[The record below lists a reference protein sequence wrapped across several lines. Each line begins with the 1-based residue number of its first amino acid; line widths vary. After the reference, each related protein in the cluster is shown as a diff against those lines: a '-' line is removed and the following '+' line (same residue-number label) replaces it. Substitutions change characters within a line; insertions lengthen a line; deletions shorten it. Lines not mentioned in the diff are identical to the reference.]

1 MKIKVKDADKNIKII
16 FPTCLLLN
24 RLTAFAAP
32 KFLHKK
38 LKSHGI
44 EITSAQAVKLIK
56 TLKRFRRRHKNWK
69 LVEVNSADGE
79 HIEIRL

>member
-1 MKIKVKDADKNIKII
+1 MKIKVKDADTNIKII
-16 FPTCLLLN
+16 FPTCLVLN
-24 RLTAFAAP
+24 RLAALAAP
-32 KFLHKK
+32 KIFNRK
-38 LKSHGI
+38 LKQHGM
-44 EITSAQAVKLIK
+44 ELTSAQAVKLIK

>member
-1 MKIKVKDADKNIKII
+1 MKIKVKDADTNIKII

-32 KFLHKK
+32 KIFNKK
-38 LKSHGI
+38 LKQHGM
-44 EITSAQAVKLIK
+44 ELTSAQAIKFVK
-56 TLKRFRRRHKNWK
+56 TVNRFRRRHKNWK

>member
-16 FPTCLLLN
+16 FPTCLVLN
-24 RLTAFAAP
+24 RLAALAAP
-32 KFLHKK
+32 KFLNKK
-38 LKSHGI
+38 LKRHGI
-44 EITSAQAVKLIK
+44 EITSAQSVKFVK
-56 TLKRFRRRHKNWK
+56 TVNRFRRRHKNWK